1 MKAASL
7 KLLTAMALA
16 AAVFSCSP
24 AQKALRR
31 SAKLEES
38 GLSYEAT
45 VSAIQALESKRSSV
59 NAAAEVKRLG
69 NREVAIQVSEF
80 RKLNS
85 AGETVGALD
94 AYVRAKDLEDRANR
108 AGVLLTG
115 TAEAASE
122 YTSARAGHVAKL
134 RREGAS
140 ALAAQDYDGAERLLT
155 QALKYDPDNEV
166 LRGEWREAVATPMY
180 QEGIRRLQNRMWRG
194 AHDQF
199 SALEG
204 KIGIPYRDSRSLLD
218 SAVKAGR
225 VTVGLRDVIAPTRQ
239 EMNLAVGLR
248 GELFSQVRA
257 LNDPFIEW
265 VDWSE
270 QARFAATVQPDYII
284 ELEMTDWTEV
294 PGTMTR
300 YERQGYRRELYDVK
314 QPDGSTK
321 KEERFIKVLYYD
333 VDYRVF
339 VRGALNAKLMQGNRI
354 LSQREVSE
362 QMERIIASSEYSGD
376 ASNLYPGQWSSIQE
390 DKPGDRVNR
399 GSKSSLDGRFRT
411 RFDPSVVPTM
421 RDQVRLALAAKA
433 ARELRGAIADPSFMP

>member
-1 MKAASL
+1 VGMNAASL
-7 KLLTAMALA
+7 KLLTALALA

-45 VSAIQALESKRSSV
+45 ISALEALEAKRTNV

-69 NREVAIQVSEF
+69 NREVVLQVAEF

-122 YTSARAGHVAKL
+122 FASARAGHVAKL

-140 ALAAQDYDGAERLLT
+140 ALATQDYDGAERLLT

-166 LRGEWREAVATPMY
+166 LRGEWREAVAIPMY

-199 SALEG
+199 GAMEA
-204 KIGIPYRDSRSLLD
+204 KIGTNYRDSRALMD
-218 SAVKAGR
+218 SQ
-225 VTVGLRDVIAPTRQ
+225 T
-239 EMNLAVGLR
+239 
-248 GELFSQVRA
+248 
-257 LNDPFIEW
+257 
-265 VDWSE
+265 
-270 QARFAATVQPDYII
+270 RFAATTQPDYII

-300 YERQGYRRELYDVK
+300 YERQGYRRETYDVK

-339 VRGALNAKLMQGNRI
+339 VRGALNAKLIQGSRI

-411 RFDPSVVPTM
+411 RFDPTVVPTM

-433 ARELRGAIADPSFMP
+433 ARELRGTIADPSFMP